1 MTINKNSTEQINV
14 ALLDLENKIKR
25 NNQTAAISA
34 LENDIELINKTLKEK
49 QNGLVAG
56 ETYNI
61 NISGNADTSNHS
73 LTADNATTAD
83 SANTATSAGHASTAD
98 TATNADTATH
108 SDTSDYATYAG
119 SAPIVFP
126 EGYVYIQLNGKKN
139 PADMNMRVP
148 DGCAW
153 VDISEDYASF
163 PYIKIGSG
171 TTQSGQVLNHTH
183 TMKNHTHSGTTGRE
197 HSLPGYQWGNWGTA
211 YLTDHQ
217 NNGQGI
223 SRVDGRVPFVF
234 AYSDGYGHGH
244 DFTTG
249 KPSDNTTDGN
259 NTSNTTNEVN
269 ATYAIAW
276 EVQKI

>member
-61 NISGNADTSNHS
+61 NISGNAATSNHS

-83 SANTATSAGHASTAD
+83 SANTATSAGHSNTAD
-98 TATNADTATH
+98 
-108 SDTSDYATYAG
+108 YASSAG

-148 DGCAW
+148 DGYAW
-153 VDISEDYASF
+153 VDISADYASF

-171 TTQSGQVLNHTH
+171 TTQNGQVLNHTH

-197 HSLPGYQWGNWGTA
+197 HALPDYQWGNWGTA
-211 YLTDHQ
+211 YLTDHN

-234 AYSDGYGHGH
+234 AYADGYGHGH

-259 NTSNTTNEVN
+259 DTSNTTNEVN